1 MEGWTEAVLWK
12 NMYVF
17 HFLSDIA
24 ILSCIVVC
32 ACVRARIS
40 RVNPDLKEQL
50 NQALPFI
57 PLLLY
62 LCLLCSQF
70 SES

>member
-24 ILSCIVVC
+24 ILSCIVVG
-32 ACVRARIS
+32 ACVRAR
-40 RVNPDLKEQL
+40 RDQ
-50 NQALPFI
+50 
-57 PLLLY
+57 
-62 LCLLCSQF
+62 
-70 SES
+70 